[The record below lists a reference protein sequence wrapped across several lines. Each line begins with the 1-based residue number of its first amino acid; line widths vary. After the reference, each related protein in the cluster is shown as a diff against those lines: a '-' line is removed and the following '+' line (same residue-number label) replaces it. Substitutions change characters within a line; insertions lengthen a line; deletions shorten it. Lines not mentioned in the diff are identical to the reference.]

1 MIKKPK
7 KKLRRRPELPSIPA
21 GNYLSPA
28 TTAAMNSTLT
38 ICSSSFFHHSIT
50 NTNSPSRLSIFTIP
64 KTARNTCSRR
74 FVLQASVNGNSKPNP
89 LISTLKSA
97 GVAVIFS
104 AVALGKF
111 SVGTPWVRAD
121 TPPASVIEEQHQ
133 EEEDS
138 PLTQFLESS
147 PEAIEA
153 LKNLLQEKLE
163 AGEDEESL
171 KILKKL
177 SSAQPENTEWK
188 FLTARLLN
196 EMGKVQDAREV
207 FEEIL
212 SKTPLS
218 FEALFENALLMDRCG
233 EGVKVIQRLEEALR
247 LAEEESKLKEIR
259 DIRFIMAQV
268 QFLQKNTEEALRSY
282 DELEKEDPKDFRP
295 YFCRGMIYSLLDR
308 NREAREQFAKYR
320 QLSPKKFEVE
330 GYLRTALSRMKLFG
344 TDEKES

>member
-1 MIKKPK
+1 
-7 KKLRRRPELPSIPA
+7 
-21 GNYLSPA
+21 
-28 TTAAMNSTLT
+28 MNSTLT
-38 ICSSSFFHHSIT
+38 IGSSSFFHHST
-50 NTNSPSRLSIFTIP
+50 TFPNSPSRPSIFTIP
-64 KTARNTCSRR
+64 KTTHKSYSRR
-74 FVLQASVNGNSKPNP
+74 FVLQASVSGNSKSNP

-97 GVAVIFS
+97 GVAVVFA

-111 SVGTPWVRAD
+111 PVGTPLARAE
-121 TPPASVIEEQHQ
+121 TPPAAVMEEQQ
-133 EEEDS
+133 QEVEEEGS

-163 AGEDEESL
+163 SGEDEESL

-196 EMGKVQDAREV
+196 EMGKLEDAREV

-247 LAEEESKLKEIR
+247 LAEEESKVKESR

-268 QFLQKNTEEALRSY
+268 QFLQKNVEEALRSY

-308 NREAREQFAKYR
+308 NKEAREQFAKYR
-320 QLSPKKFEVE
+320 ELSPKKFEVE

>member
-1 MIKKPK
+1 M
-7 KKLRRRPELPSIPA
+7 
-21 GNYLSPA
+21 
-28 TTAAMNSTLT
+28 
-38 ICSSSFFHHSIT
+38 
-50 NTNSPSRLSIFTIP
+50 
-64 KTARNTCSRR
+64 
-74 FVLQASVNGNSKPNP
+74 
-89 LISTLKSA
+89 
-97 GVAVIFS
+97 AVVFA

-111 SVGTPWVRAD
+111 PVGTPLVRAES
-121 TPPASVIEEQHQ
+121 PPAAVMEEQQQ

-138 PLTQFLESS
+138 SLTKFLESS

-153 LKNLLQEKLE
+153 LKNLLQEKME

-171 KILKKL
+171 KILTKL

-196 EMGKVQDAREV
+196 EMGKLQDAREV

-212 SKTPLS
+212 SKNPLS

-247 LAEEESKLKEIR
+247 LAEEENKVKEGR
-259 DIRFIMAQV
+259 DVRFIMAQV
-268 QFLQKNTEEALRSY
+268 QFLQKNVEEALRSY

-295 YFCRGMIYSLLDR
+295 YFCKGMIYSLLDR
-308 NREAREQFAKYR
+308 NKEAREQFAKYR
-320 QLSPKKFEVE
+320 ELSPKKFEVE